1 MSRRLSLSHR
11 YRLHWTNSP
20 NRGQFLTSGDRKN
33 LLESQTILFFSRIV
47 PKEQRALLISVRVL
61 QHRSLKGNRRF
72 KIMFYFYRERHC
84 LWVCF
89 FWKEMRFSQYI
100 FCKYCVF
107 RCSMDADSL
116 TINNKLPI
124 SNILPCQISL
134 GKSKKS
140 VFVRENDSL
149 CSFRNATLVRD
160 LVVKIPLM

>member
-72 KIMFYFYRERHC
+72 KIMFYFYKERHC
-84 LWVCF
+84 LWVVVF
-89 FWKEMRFSQYI
+89 FGKKCAFPNTFSANIAYS
-100 FCKYCVF
+100 VVPWTAL
-107 RCSMDADSL
+107 RW
-116 TINNKLPI
+116 TINYRFLTSFHVK
-124 SNILPCQISL
+124 SL
-134 GKSKKS
+134 
-140 VFVRENDSL
+140 
-149 CSFRNATLVRD
+149 
-160 LVVKIPLM
+160 